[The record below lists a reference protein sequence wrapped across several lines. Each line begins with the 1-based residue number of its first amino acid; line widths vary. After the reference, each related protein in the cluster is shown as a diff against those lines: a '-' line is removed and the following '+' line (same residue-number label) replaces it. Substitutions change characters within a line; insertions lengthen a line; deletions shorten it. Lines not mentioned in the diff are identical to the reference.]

1 MKPAPF
7 EYHRAGNL
15 EQALALLDEHG
26 DEARLLAGGQ
36 SLVPMLNLRIAR
48 FGHLVDINPLRD
60 LDYVRE
66 TGDALEIGALTR
78 HVTLERL
85 DVVRR
90 LCPIVASAARTIG
103 HVAIRE
109 RGTLGGSL
117 ALADPAAELPLIA
130 TLLDAELEIASS
142 TQRRRLRARSFFV
155 DVLTTALQSN
165 EALICARFPALADCE
180 GFGLH
185 ALSRRAGD
193 FAIVNAAATLRLD
206 GTGKIAGLRMALG
219 GVGATP
225 VALALLEEAQVGAT
239 PDADWAEAVAEAA
252 AREVEPHDDPH
263 ASADYRRDLV
273 RVLLARALGDA
284 LDSAR

>member
-1 MKPAPF
+1 VKPAPF
-7 EYHRAGNL
+7 AYHRATSL
-15 EQALALLDEHG
+15 DQALALLDRHG

-48 FGHLVDINPLRD
+48 FAHLVDINPLRD

-66 TGDALEIGALTR
+66 TGGALETGALTR
-78 HVTLERL
+78 HVTLEHSEL
-85 DVVRR
+85 VRR
-90 LCPIVASAARTIG
+90 LCPILAAAAKRIG

-142 TQRRRLRARSFFV
+142 TATRRVRARNFFV
-155 DVLTTALQSN
+155 DVLTTALQPN
-165 EALICARFPALADCE
+165 EALVCARFPALAQGE

-193 FAIVNAAATLRLD
+193 FAIVHAGATLRLD
-206 GTGKIAGLRMALG
+206 GGRVAQLRMALG

-225 VALALLEEAQVGAT
+225 MALASLEQAQTGAT
-239 PDADWAEAVAEAA
+239 PDAAWAEAVAEAA
-252 AREVEPHDDPH
+252 ATEVEPHDDPH

-284 LDSAR
+284 LGSAR

>member
-1 MKPAPF
+1 VKPAPF
-7 EYHRAGNL
+7 AYHRADSL
-15 EQALALLDEHG
+15 DQALALLDQHG

-60 LDYVRE
+60 LDCARE
-66 TGDALEIGALTR
+66 ADGVLEIGALTR
-78 HVTLERL
+78 HVTLERSDL
-85 DVVRR
+85 VRR
-90 LCPIVASAARTIG
+90 LCPILTSAARTIG

-130 TLLDAELEIASS
+130 TLLDAELEVASAGG
-142 TQRRRLRARSFFV
+142 RRRLRARDFFV
-155 DVLTTALQSN
+155 GVLTTALEPN
-165 EALICARFPALADCE
+165 EALVCARFPTLVRGE

-193 FAIVNAAATLRLD
+193 FALVNAAATARLD
-206 GTGKIAGLRMALG
+206 AGRIAQVRLALG

-225 VALALLEEAQVGAT
+225 VALAALEEAQRGVT
-239 PDADWAEAVAEAA
+239 PDADWPEAVADAA
-252 AREVEPHDDPH
+252 MREVEPHDDPH

-284 LDSAR
+284 LAGAR

>member
-7 EYHRAGNL
+7 EYHRAASL
-15 EQALALLDEHG
+15 DQALALLDQHG

-48 FGHLVDINPLRD
+48 FAHLIDINPLRD

-66 TGDALEIGALTR
+66 TDGGFEIGALTR
-78 HVTLERL
+78 HVTLERS
-85 DVVRR
+85 VPVQR
-90 LCPIVASAARTIG
+90 LCPILTAAAKNIG

-117 ALADPAAELPLIA
+117 ALADPAGELPLIA
-130 TLLDAELEIASS
+130 TLLNAELELASS
-142 TQRRRLRARSFFV
+142 ARRRRIRARDFFV
-155 DVLTTALQSN
+155 GVLTTALAPN
-165 EALICARFPALADCE
+165 EVLVCARFPALAADE

-185 ALSRRAGD
+185 AVSRRAGD
-193 FAIVNAAATLRLD
+193 FAIVHAGATVRLD
-206 GTGKIAGLRMALG
+206 GGRIARLRMALG

-225 VALALLEEAQVGAT
+225 LALSTLEQAQTGAT
-239 PDADWAEAVAEAA
+239 PDATWAEAVADAA
-252 AREVEPHDDPH
+252 ASEVETHDDPH

-284 LDSAR
+284 LGSAR

>member
-1 MKPAPF
+1 VKPAPF
-7 EYHRAGNL
+7 TYHRAASL
-15 EQALALLDEHG
+15 DEALALLDRHG

-48 FGHLVDINPLRD
+48 FAHLVDINPLRD

-66 TGDALEIGALTR
+66 TGGALEIGALTR
-78 HVTLERL
+78 HVTLERSEL
-85 DVVRR
+85 VRR
-90 LCPIVASAARTIG
+90 LCPILAAAAKRIG

-142 TQRRRLRARSFFV
+142 TATRRVRARSFFI
-155 DVLTTALQSN
+155 DVLTTALESN
-165 EALICARFPALADCE
+165 EALVCARFPALAQGE

-193 FAIVNAAATLRLD
+193 FAIVNAAATVRLD
-206 GTGKIAGLRMALG
+206 GGRIARLRMALG

-225 VALALLEEAQVGAT
+225 VALASIERAQAGAT
-239 PDADWAEAVAEAA
+239 PDAAWAEAVAEAA
-252 AREVEPHDDPH
+252 AAEVEPHDDPH

-284 LDSAR
+284 LGSAR

>member
-7 EYHRAGNL
+7 AYHRATSL
-15 EQALALLDEHG
+15 DQALALLDEHG

-48 FGHLVDINPLRD
+48 FAHLVDINPLRD
-60 LDYVRE
+60 LDYVRK
-66 TGDALEIGALTR
+66 TDGGIEIGALTR
-78 HVTLERL
+78 HVTLERSDL
-85 DVVRR
+85 VRR
-90 LCPIVASAARTIG
+90 LCPILPAAAKRIG

-142 TQRRRLRARSFFV
+142 AARRRVRARNFFV
-155 DVLTTALQSN
+155 DVLTTALQPN
-165 EALICARFPALADCE
+165 EALVCARFPALADGE

-185 ALSRRAGD
+185 AISRRAGD
-193 FAIVNAAATLRLD
+193 FAIVHAGATLRLD
-206 GTGKIAGLRMALG
+206 GGRVAQLCMALG

-225 VALALLEEAQVGAT
+225 LALASLEQVQAGAT
-239 PDADWAEAVAEAA
+239 PDAAWAEAVADAA
-252 AREVEPHDDPH
+252 ATEVEPHDDPH
-263 ASADYRRDLV
+263 ASAEYRRDLV
-273 RVLLARALGDA
+273 RVLLARALRAA
-284 LDSAR
+284 LGGAR